1 MNSKMNNSTKT
12 PNKPIRPL
20 RKTLIG
26 LCSLAILQTAF
37 VGCSETLSTKNEKV
51 RSSGHV
57 TVLDESAWANETEQ
71 FGDSGLIKSKVLTP
85 AGKEKATAIL
95 RETTLESLNL
105 PSYLNVNAFTV
116 RSKGNVR
123 TKQAIY
129 FAPKLYFYQKAD
141 RAHVKAKQVGD
152 NVLIP
157 LHAILVDGLSEN
169 VPSSDGISTIKLPP
183 SYLVNINA
191 IKNAMAERN
200 YDPDVSFGPLDGC
213 PQSFKI
219 TVANATFD
227 VTPES
232 LKDGDQCNINRPFTL
247 NLVVPKSQADY
258 IINEALYYHQLD
270 ASVTFQVKVG
280 YVDADVRIQLDR
292 SKIFEKLQ
300 VSLSGKK
307 PPYAQVDV
315 KATIQKVI
323 QNETFNLFI
332 KGDRTDVVNQLIQAA
347 YDSFVIPFELKPG
360 QTAPPECAATA
371 AVCVNISY
379 EKNTE
384 NRNLEI
390 SYQQYSTTLA
400 GQNVISTAKPQQIL
414 FPEVV
419 FQSSDDTKGAYID
432 NRENQQ
438 NERNLLV
445 TLNPKSIVEI
455 EMFGTKAQIDDSEQ
469 SVNLSISSNGGCVER
484 DYTNRCKR
492 SVYNTYVGRSY
503 SGPKMTEAKAAA
515 GNLIGQPGAQLFL
528 KFVKSD
534 GEVVRCSFNQMSATG
549 LGDRY
554 IIKIQNSP
562 GCLIFA
568 DENNKNEQVS
578 ASFINELRD
587 SKTAMVIGDGN
598 PFNYTD
604 HTSLQDGTPPHDGSH
619 LGGSQPKIL
628 TEAVRAIL
636 LEIKVYVRK
645 YDLTQYN

>member
-1 MNSKMNNSTKT
+1 MKSNKNKSTKT
-12 PNKPIRPL
+12 PTNPIR
-20 RKTLIG
+20 RTLIG
-26 LCSLAILQTAF
+26 LCSLALMQGLLA
-37 VGCSETLSTKNEKV
+37 GCSEVLSTRDEKP

-57 TVLDESAWANETEQ
+57 TVLDDAAWETQ
-71 FGDSGLIKSKVLTP
+71 DSRFGDSGLIRSKELTP
-85 AGKEKATAIL
+85 AGHEKASAIL
-95 RETTLESLNL
+95 KETTLESLNL
-105 PSYLNVNAFTV
+105 PTSLNVNAFTV

-123 TKQAIY
+123 TKQAVY

-157 LHAILVDGLSEN
+157 LHAILVDGLSETI
-169 VPSSDGISTIKLPP
+169 PSTDGISTVKLPA
-183 SYLVNINA
+183 SYLVNIGA
-191 IKNAMAERN
+191 VKGALADRN
-200 YDPDVSFGPLDGC
+200 YDPNVSFGPLDGC
-213 PQSFKI
+213 AKSFKI
-219 TVANATFD
+219 AVAGVTFD
-227 VTPES
+227 VTPET
-232 LKDGDQCNINRPFTL
+232 LRDGDQCELNRPFTL

-300 VSLSGKK
+300 ASLSAKK
-307 PPYAQVDV
+307 PPYAQVDI

-323 QNETFNLFI
+323 QSETFNLFI

-347 YDSFVIPFELKPG
+347 YDSFVIPFELKPD
-360 QTAPPECAATA
+360 QSAPPECKETA
-371 AVCVNISY
+371 ACLNISY
-379 EKNTE
+379 EKNSE
-384 NRNLEI
+384 SRNLEI

-400 GQNVISTAKPQQIL
+400 GQNIVSLAKPQQIL

-419 FQSSDDTKGAYID
+419 FQSSDDAKGAYID
-432 NRENQQ
+432 NRTDQQ
-438 NERNLLV
+438 NERNLLI

-455 EMFGTKAQIDDSEQ
+455 EMFGTKAQIDDTDK
-469 SVNLSISSNGGCVER
+469 SVTVNISSDSSCGAR
-484 DYTNRCKR
+484 DITKRCKWTNNNIYVNR
-492 SVYNTYVGRSY
+492 VYA
-503 SGPKMTEAKAAA
+503 GPKMTDIKNAA
-515 GNLIGQPGAQLFL
+515 GNLIGQPGAQLYL

-534 GEVVRCSFNQMSATG
+534 GQIAKCSFDQMSATG

-562 GCLIFA
+562 GCHIFK

-587 SKTAMVIGDGN
+587 EKMSVVIGDAA
-598 PFNYTD
+598 PYNYTD
-604 HTSLQDGTPPHDGSH
+604 HTSRQDGTPSHDGTQ
-619 LGGSQPKIL
+619 LGGSQPKELKTAI
-628 TEAVRAIL
+628 RAIL

-645 YDLTQYN
+645 YDLTQF